1 MNKIILKLLN
11 QSGLELDYEEQN
23 VEIQKFTTL
32 LVHDFLS
39 ELVHDDTLGSARLV
53 TIERLAKKWGVARKW
68 F

>member
-53 TIERLAKKWGVARKW
+53 TIERLAKKWGVARK
-68 F
+68 